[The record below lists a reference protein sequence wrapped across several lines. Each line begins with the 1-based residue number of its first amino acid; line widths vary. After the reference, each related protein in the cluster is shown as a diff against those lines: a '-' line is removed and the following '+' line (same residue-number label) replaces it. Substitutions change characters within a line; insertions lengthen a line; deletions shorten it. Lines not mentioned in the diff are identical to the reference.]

1 MNPYATYRR
10 QEQAAGITR
19 IDLVLALYD
28 KALERL
34 TRAEKSLA
42 VGDAPAAVG
51 QLAKV
56 QLTIGELASGVR
68 LEANEEMGTNLLR
81 LYEFVA
87 NELRTPR
94 AEGIRNARKV
104 LTTLREGFEG
114 VREAAN
120 AFERSGQVRTTA
132 GSQMVLAT
140 A

>member
-1 MNPYATYRR
+1 MNPYAAYRR
-10 QEQAAGITR
+10 QEHAAGITR
-19 IDLVLALYD
+19 VDLVLALYD

-34 TRAEKSLA
+34 TRAEASLA
-42 VGDAPAAVG
+42 GGDAPAAVV

-56 QLTIGELASGVR
+56 QLTVGELASGVR
-68 LEANEEMGTNLLR
+68 VEANEEMGTNMLR

-104 LTTLREGFEG
+104 LTTLREGFEA
-114 VREAAN
+114 VREEAN
-120 AFERSGQVRTTA
+120 ALERSGAVAAAA
-132 GSQMVLAT
+132 GSRLIMAT